1 MSVLAGEALFTACR
15 NIYDMA
21 GDNFVLPPLIRDAR
35 RLETQS
41 RHTYNFLLEKGDLY
55 FNVELD
61 EACADRNAS
70 PHSKLPL
77 RFHIELHD
85 ANWPNRL
92 IELDQSEKNELV
104 RAFLLGVKAPIAVEE
119 DALTRSYK
127 ISIQLSSTYFV
138 SCGEFTDK
146 GADCTSQ
153 EICHSVA
160 REIYKAS
167 REFFGTLE
175 EGLAVWSM
183 RAAQDLFGEPKP
195 SPEIFWPLAQQN
207 ADSVLSYRRRAS
219 SQRAASHYSRYAVAA
234 SIIVGLTGVATSVE
248 FSAGASSR
256 PEAGASMVE
265 NYRAAPPPE
274 EADAN
279 IPMKYASVLD
289 NPPVV
294 SAAALVVEDQ
304 RLDAP
309 ETRGNLASSFSGLS
323 GSSPPPLSSAK
334 SPAAK
339 SPAANASAAPAALVR
354 PAAAIRISPK
364 VQAARK
370 SPSIAKSDDAVK
382 RQRAANTTRTQL
394 ASRKTGQKNPVCN
407 PKLQPLN
414 PLAMVGRTVDLFT
427 RRVVKD
433 LKRIHYRFSS
443 LSVR

>member
-1 MSVLAGEALFTACR
+1 MSVLAGEALLTACR

-21 GDNFVLPPLIRDAR
+21 GENYVLPPLIRDAR

-70 PHSKLPL
+70 PFSKLPL
-77 RFHIELHD
+77 RFHIELRD
-85 ANWPNRL
+85 TNWPNRP

-104 RAFLLGVKAPIAVEE
+104 RAFLLGVKAPIAVEMN
-119 DALTRSYK
+119 ALTRSYK

-138 SCGEFTDK
+138 SCGEFVDQ
-146 GADCTSQ
+146 GVDCTSK

-160 REIYKAS
+160 QVIYKS
-167 REFFGTLE
+167 SKEFFGTLE

-183 RAAQDLFGEPKP
+183 RAAQDLFGELKP
-195 SPEIFWPLAQQN
+195 SPEIFWPPAQQI
-207 ADSVLSYRRRAS
+207 AHSVPSYRHHAPRERT
-219 SQRAASHYSRYAVAA
+219 ASHYSRYAVAA
-234 SIIVGLTGVATSVE
+234 SIVVGLTGVATSVE

-256 PEAGASMVE
+256 PETGTSMVE
-265 NYRAAPPPE
+265 NDRSGLRPE
-274 EADAN
+274 RADASV
-279 IPMKYASVLD
+279 PLKYASVLD
-289 NPPVV
+289 NPAVV
-294 SAAALVVEDQ
+294 SAAALVVDVEP

-309 ETRGNLASSFSGLS
+309 EARGNLAPSYGGLS
-323 GSSPPPLSSAK
+323 GSAPPHGSVQAPVVIT
-334 SPAAK
+334 
-339 SPAANASAAPAALVR
+339 SAALAPLAR
-354 PAAAIRISPK
+354 PAAAMMIAPK
-364 VQAARK
+364 ALTARK
-370 SPSIAKSDDAVK
+370 PPSVAKSDDAGK

-394 ASRKTGQKNPVCN
+394 ASPKPGQRNPSCK

-414 PLAMVGRTVDLFT
+414 PLALVGRTVDLFT

-443 LSVR
+443 LPVR